1 MWGSVESPHLGEEI
15 GLLSASSVAPWVTFS
30 TSRRAGN
37 GHGGVTWPS
46 SGSLAF
52 CSNDPAQ
59 TPGTSEEGLL
69 TSPVLRNESGKKKK
83 KKKKKNKLLLEV
95 CETPQ
100 KSESSL

>member
-15 GLLSASSVAPWVTFS
+15 GLLSASVAPWVTFS

-37 GHGGVTWPS
+37 GHGGVAWPS

-59 TPGTSEEGLL
+59 TPGTSEEGHL
-69 TSPVLRNESGKKKK
+69 TSPVLRNESGKKKEEEEEK
-83 KKKKKNKLLLEV
+83 QI
-95 CETPQ
+95 T
-100 KSESSL
+100 S